1 MMKELVVNDKVFLLQ
16 KDVFKFL
23 HDYLERINTFVRKN
37 QIDTELY
44 QDILQ
49 IFEDKLSL
57 YEDAS
62 AISQKEAIQIVNE
75 LGEPEE
81 IFAESL
87 EYAKEDSV
95 KSSPVDLEKENKSD
109 SGLHSFYQRLQDSG
123 RSRPQESALLL

>member
-1 MMKELVVNDKVFLLQ
+1 MKELVVNDKVFLLQ

-95 KSSPVDLEKENKSD
+95 KSSPVDIEKEKKSD
-109 SGLHSFYQRLQDSG
+109 SGLCSFYQRLQDSG

>member
-1 MMKELVVNDKVFLLQ
+1 MVVNDKVFLLQ

-95 KSSPVDLEKENKSD
+95 KPSAVDIEKEKKSD
-109 SGLHSFYQRLQDSG
+109 SGLHFFYQRLQDSG

>member
-1 MMKELVVNDKVFLLQ
+1 MKELVVNDKVFLLQ

-23 HDYLERINTFVRKN
+23 HDYLERIDAFVKKN
-37 QIDTELY
+37 HIDTELY

-87 EYAKEDSV
+87 EYAKAERVDTA
-95 KSSPVDLEKENKSD
+95 PDDLEKEKKSE
-109 SGLHSFYQRLQDSG
+109 SELRSFYQRFQDSG

>member
-1 MMKELVVNDKVFLLQ
+1 MKELVVNDKVFLLQ

-62 AISQKEAIQIVNE
+62 AISQKDAIQIVNE

-95 KSSPVDLEKENKSD
+95 KSSPVDIEKEKKSD
-109 SGLHSFYQRLQDSG
+109 SGLRSFYQRLQDSG

>member
-1 MMKELVVNDKVFLLQ
+1 MVLNDKVFLLQ

-62 AISQKEAIQIVNE
+62 EISQKEAIQIVNE

-95 KSSPVDLEKENKSD
+95 KSSPVDIEKEKKSD
-109 SGLHSFYQRLQDSG
+109 SGLRSFYQRLQDSG

>member
-1 MMKELVVNDKVFLLQ
+1 MKELVVNDKVFLLQ

-23 HDYLERINTFVRKN
+23 HDYLERISTFVRKN

-95 KSSPVDLEKENKSD
+95 KPSAVDIEKEKKSD

>member
-1 MMKELVVNDKVFLLQ
+1 MVVNDKVFLLQ

-23 HDYLERINTFVRKN
+23 HDYLERISTFVRKN

-95 KSSPVDLEKENKSD
+95 KPSAVDIEKEKKSD
-109 SGLHSFYQRLQDSG
+109 SGLHFFYQRLQDSG